1 MQGITKLCIR
11 SHHPSSNLKIN
22 NNNIKLK
29 NQRHQYSNNQLSSKS
44 QLRRNRRLTLNNLK
58 FQ

>member
-29 NQRHQYSNNQLSSKS
+29 NQRHQYSNNQPNRL